1 MSLAGIYIHIPFCKS
16 KCSYCDFYS
25 SGNTRLLNRIINA
38 LCIEI
43 SSRKSYLPSE
53 NIETIY
59 FGGGTPSLMSLY
71 HLQQLFTTIEST
83 FDLSHLK
90 EVTIEANPDDLS
102 DEYLQM
108 LASLPFNRLSIGI
121 QSFNDSELTMLKR
134 RHTAKE
140 ANNAVI
146 RAKKYFPNISIDLM
160 FGLPLQTIESWDQSI
175 QQSLALNVQH
185 ISAYQLTLEKGTSLY
200 KEWINNVVHPASD
213 ELSTEM
219 YFYLVDNLK
228 KAGFEQYEIS
238 NFAMPAYESKH
249 NSSYWKGI
257 PYLGIGPS
265 AHSFNGS
272 SRQWNIS
279 NNLHYLA
286 GIENNKPEIEIE
298 QLTEKDHYNEKI
310 ITALRT
316 KQGISL
322 VDFEKCFGKFLTQRL
337 LQNADKYISG
347 NLLRLTDESLYMTT
361 SGFWLSDGIMAD
373 LMLD

>member
-25 SGNTRLLNRIINA
+25 SGNTKLLNRIINA

-83 FDLSHLK
+83 FDLSYLK

-108 LASLPFNRLSIGI
+108 LANLPFNRLSIGI
-121 QSFNDSELTMLKR
+121 QSFNNSELTLLKR

-146 RAKKYFPNISIDLM
+146 RAKKYFSNISIDLM

-200 KEWINNVVHPASD
+200 KEWVNNVVHPASD

-238 NFAMPAYESKH
+238 NFAIPAYESKH

-265 AHSFNGS
+265 AHSFNGT

-279 NNLHYLA
+279 NNLRYLA